1 MFRVSVAVFSGEAA
15 GDGEDNYC
23 EVRGNLRQ
31 DWDWGVWDR
40 WGGFE
45 VDKVSLHILKCS
57 SLSSLLFSKATQN
70 TGFWFLRVF
79 LLLFV

>member
-15 GDGEDNYC
+15 GDGKDNYCC

-31 DWDWGVWDR
+31 DWDWAVWDR

-57 SLSSLLFSKATQN
+57 SLSVIIIIF
-70 TGFWFLRVF
+70 
-79 LLLFV
+79 